1 MGAYRFLT
9 TWRLEAPAD
18 KIWETLQDA
27 EAYPRWWP
35 GVEQVEVL
43 HEGAANGAGRRAR
56 VTMRGRLPYRL
67 RFEIVGR
74 EVRELERVV
83 IEATGS
89 LQGSG
94 RWELRHDAGVTTM
107 TYSWE
112 VATTKAWMNVIE
124 PFARPA
130 LISNHHVVMR
140 WGAEGLA
147 RHLGGRLLTETS
159 VPPAR
164 ARDWAPLAGLLLGMA
179 GIAAPLR
186 HRQSACRRGWCPQ
199 RAASWL
205 GPQGAKR

>member
-18 KIWETLQDA
+18 RVWEALQDA

-43 HEGAANGAGRRAR
+43 RAGAADGTGRRAR

-67 RFEIVGR
+67 RFEIVAR
-74 EVRELERVV
+74 EVRELERIVV
-83 IEATGS
+83 DATGS

-112 VATTKAWMNVIE
+112 VATMKAWMNVIE
-124 PFARPA
+124 IFARPA
-130 LISNHHVVMR
+130 LIANLRRCGTGSPGRMAPGITDGRTWLHWMAGERV
-140 WGAEGLA
+140 GA
-147 RHLGGRLLTETS
+147 LL
-159 VPPAR
+159 R
-164 ARDWAPLAGLLLGMA
+164 ARGPVPLD
-179 GIAAPLR
+179 AAAR
-186 HRQSACRRGWCPQ
+186 TGGW
-199 RAASWL
+199 
-205 GPQGAKR
+205 